1 MKIWWKIENK
11 KNGKILE
18 ITYYIK
24 LVDRYF
30 AASILKKTDNKKRW
44 SIRKLLIT
52 RKIRFTPI
60 IQNYI
65 VVSEFTYFELGDNK
79 IRFDIPEWPK

>member
-1 MKIWWKIENK
+1 MKVWWKMENK
-11 KNGKILE
+11 KKGKILE

-30 AASILKKTDNKKRW
+30 AASVLKKADNKKRW

-60 IQNYI
+60 MQNYI
-65 VVSEFTYFELGDNK
+65 VVSKFTYFELEDNK
-79 IRFDIPEWPK
+79 IRFDIPGWPK